1 MAGQGVLWQLVSG
14 FDPLGAYNR
23 GQQQAQQRDMQER
36 SLLQQIANQQWQ
48 QNKDVR
54 DYNYRV
60 ENDAA
65 DRNLKRDIFANTQNV
80 QNAKLGID
88 REELNLKKNI
98 FGAKQQQTA
107 AEALRPDIEGEGKLR
122 KEYSGHNKTYL
133 DVRRAYD
140 RILASKDDAVGDI
153 STIFGY
159 MRMLDPSSTVREG
172 EFLTAQN
179 AAGVPDQVRN
189 IYNRLLSGERLNPQQ
204 RSLFRGQAEALYQK
218 IKGEHDAIRT
228 NYSNLAKQYGFN
240 PERVLLDYGPEPQNA
255 PIPTTRAQNDPMN
268 PNPAATTP
276 PPAANAPKV
285 RLQSKEQW
293 DAAPS
298 GTLFT
303 DGKKT
308 WQKP

>member
-14 FDPLGAYNR
+14 FDPLGSYNR
-23 GQQQAQQRDMQER
+23 GQQQFTQQQNI
-36 SLLQQIANQQWQ
+36 LQQLAGQEQDRQ
-48 QNKDVR
+48 FRRETDAR

-65 DRNLKRDIFANTQNV
+65 DRNLKRDIFANTQNF

-159 MRMLDPSSTVREG
+159 MRMLDPTSTVREG

-189 IYNRLLSGERLNPQQ
+189 IYNRLLSGERLNPTQ
-204 RSLFRGQAEALYQK
+204 RAQFRAQAEALYGK
-218 IKGEHDAIRT
+218 IKGEHDSIRG
-228 NYSNLAKQYGFN
+228 NYVNLAKQYGYN
-240 PERVLLDYGPEPQNA
+240 PERILLDYGPEPVNTSPA
-255 PIPTTRAQNDPMN
+255 TTRAQNDPAN
-268 PNPAATTP
+268 PNPAATTR
-276 PPAANAPKV
+276 PPALNAPKV
-285 RLQSKEQW
+285 MLQSKEQW